1 MSDSIEFQNETESA
15 YNVLAC
21 VSKTGQ
27 IYVHLL
33 GDQEEIHND
42 EATTVGAKDY
52 AIEDLNGRDRV
63 L

>member
-1 MSDSIEFQNETESA
+1 MSDRIEFQNETENDF
-15 YNVLAC
+15 NVLAC

-33 GDQEEIHND
+33 GDQEEIHD
-42 EATTVGAKDY
+42 TEATTVESKDY
-52 AIEDLNGRDRV
+52 AIEEINGRDRV

>member
-1 MSDSIEFQNETESA
+1 MNDRIEFQNETEDDI
-15 YNVLAC
+15 NVLAC

-33 GDQEEIHND
+33 GDQEEIHD
-42 EATTVGAKDY
+42 TEATTVASKDY
-52 AIEDLNGRDRV
+52 AIEELGGDRV